1 LLGKHYQHTV
11 GRHGQCRRDQSA
23 ISAKVDTE
31 TDISVT
37 ASDNKANK
45 NKKWPLSHTKKL
57 EIIPKKMSYDTA
69 TSA

>member
-11 GRHGQCRRDQSA
+11 AKHGQCGGDQYV
-23 ISAKVDTE
+23 ISSKVDTV

-37 ASDNKANK
+37 ASDNRANK
-45 NKKWPLSHTKKL
+45 NPKWPLPHTKKL
-57 EIIPKKMSYDTA
+57 EIILKKMSYDMA

>member
-11 GRHGQCRRDQSA
+11 AKHGQCGGDQAA

-45 NKKWPLSHTKKL
+45 SQK
-57 EIIPKKMSYDTA
+57 
-69 TSA
+69 